1 METIILPVD
10 NMFSLPIK
18 ESIILYKSEF
28 ETDKYN
34 FIFICVE
41 CKYEYKNLFDAR
53 YCLHPKF
60 YNIKAKL

>member
-10 NMFSLPIK
+10 NTHKPPSK
-18 ESIILYKSEF
+18 KDLYLKQLF

-34 FIFICVE
+34 FVFM
-41 CKYEYKNLFDAR
+41 CKDCKFTYNNLFDAR

-60 YNIKAKL
+60 YNIKSKL

>member
-10 NMFSLPIK
+10 TMFSLPTR
-18 ESIILYKSEF
+18 ENIILYKSDF

-34 FIFICVE
+34 FIFICIE
-41 CKYEYKNLFDAR
+41 CKTEYNNLFDAR

-60 YNIKAKL
+60 YNIKSKL